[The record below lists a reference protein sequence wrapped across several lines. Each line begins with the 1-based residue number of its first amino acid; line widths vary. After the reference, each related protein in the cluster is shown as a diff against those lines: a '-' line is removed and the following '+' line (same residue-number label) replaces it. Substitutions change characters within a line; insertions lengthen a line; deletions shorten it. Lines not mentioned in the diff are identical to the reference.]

1 MQQKPP
7 STSVVKRIES
17 LRDKIR
23 DHDYRYY
30 VLAEP
35 AIADEEYDRLM
46 RELIELESQ
55 YPVLV
60 TPDSPSQRVGG
71 TPTKEFVTVTH
82 RVPMLS
88 LSNTYDE
95 TEVRDFDRRVRGLLD
110 GEPYEFVCELKFDG
124 VAISLLYENGVLIRG
139 ATRGDG
145 VQGDDITQN
154 LKTIRSIPLQL
165 RGKNPPRHIEVRGE
179 VFMKREAF
187 STMNRE
193 REMAGEKLFVN
204 PRNATA
210 GTLKLQDSKIVAE
223 RPLDF
228 VAYYLWAEKGG
239 IKSHSESLSL
249 LRQFRFP
256 VSNDA
261 RVCKTIEDVVS
272 FWKEWERKRDS
283 LPFDIDGI
291 VVKVNSLSQQEQLG
305 AIAKSPR
312 WAIAFKFA
320 ARKAQTRLTGITLQV
335 GRVGTVTPVA
345 ELEPVF
351 VGGSTVARATLHN
364 EDYIQELDIRQGD
377 MVVVEKGGDVIPK
390 VSAVVMEARPAG
402 LAKFKMPSTCPECG
416 SRIERPEGEANYYC
430 ENSECPAQV
439 KGRIIH
445 FAQRGGMDIEGLGE
459 AVVDQFVSLGF
470 VKNYSDLYD
479 LWKKRNELLKLDR
492 WGEKSVQNLLD
503 ALEESKSR
511 PLSRLLFALG
521 IRHVGEGIAQ
531 LLVRHT
537 PSLLKL
543 MRMSKEELEA
553 IPGIGPRIA
562 ESIVRF
568 FRDSHNSRII
578 ERLKNAGLRMEEPQQ
593 RIAKPSLFQ
602 GKNVVLTGGL
612 SSMSRDEAK
621 EKVEELGG
629 RVGSSV
635 SKKTDLVIA
644 GHDAG
649 SKLQKAKELKI
660 KTINEDEFLNL
671 LQSVT

>member
-1 MQQKPP
+1 MQQKAP
-7 STSVVKRIES
+7 SATVVKRVES
-17 LRDKIR
+17 LRYQIR

-35 AIADEEYDRLM
+35 TISDEEYDELM
-46 RELIELESQ
+46 RELIELETQ
-55 YPVLV
+55 YPPLI
-60 TPDSPSQRVGG
+60 TPESPSQRVGG
-71 TPTKEFVTVTH
+71 ALIKEFTAVAH

-95 TEVRDFDRRVRGLLD
+95 ADVRDFDRRVRGLLD
-110 GEPYEFVCELKFDG
+110 GKPYEFVCELKFDG
-124 VAISLLYENGVLIRG
+124 VAISLLYENGILIRG

-145 VQGDDITQN
+145 ARGDDITQN

-165 RGKNPPRHIEVRGE
+165 RGKNLPKNIEVRGE

-187 STMNRE
+187 AAMNRE
-193 REMAGEKLFVN
+193 RETTGEKLFVN

-210 GTLKLQDSKIVAE
+210 GTLKLQDSKVVAG

-228 VAYYLWAEKGG
+228 VAYYLWTEQGG
-239 IKSHSESLSL
+239 IASHSESLSL
-249 LRQFRFP
+249 LRQFGFP
-256 VSNDA
+256 LSHEA
-261 RVCKTIEDVVS
+261 RVCKSIEEVIDV
-272 FWKEWERKRDS
+272 WKEWAAKRDS

-320 ARKAQTRLTGITLQV
+320 ARKAQTRLKGITLQV

-351 VGGSTVARATLHN
+351 VGGSTVSRATLHN
-364 EDYIQELDIRQGD
+364 EDYIKELDIRQGD

-390 VSAVVMEARPAG
+390 VSAVVIEARPAG
-402 LAKFKMPSTCPECG
+402 LEKFKMPSACPECG

-459 AVVDQFVSLGF
+459 AVVDQFVALGF
-470 VKNYSDLYD
+470 VKNYADLYD
-479 LWKKRNELLKLDR
+479 LKKKRSDLLKLDR

-503 ALEESKSR
+503 AIEESKSR
-511 PLSRLLFALG
+511 PLSRLVFALG
-521 IRHVGEGIAQ
+521 IRHVGEGMAQ
-531 LLVRHT
+531 LIVRHT
-537 PSLLKL
+537 PSLSKL
-543 MRMSKEELEA
+543 MGMPKKELEA
-553 IPGIGPRIA
+553 IPGVGPRIA
-562 ESIVRF
+562 ESLVRF
-568 FRDSHNSRII
+568 FRDSHNKRII
-578 ERLKNAGLRMEEPQQ
+578 ERLKSARLRMEEAPQRMTRQ
-593 RIAKPSLFQ
+593 SPFQ

-621 EKVEELGG
+621 ERVEALGG
-629 RVGSSV
+629 HVTSSV
-635 SKKTDLVIA
+635 SKKTDFVIA
-644 GHDAG
+644 GSDAG
-649 SKLQKAKELKI
+649 SKLQKARELKI
-660 KTINEDEFLNL
+660 KTIDENEFIDL
-671 LQSVT
+671 LQ